1 MISTQA
7 KAALNEVLL
16 QAAIRAERIN
26 AARTSEQRA
35 SDLAK
40 RMDTQSVTHR
50 VPSTVAMRPR
60 DDRYAEPVHYRG

>member
-7 KAALNEVLL
+7 KAALHEVLL
-16 QAAIRAERIN
+16 QAAIRAERVN
-26 AARTSEQRA
+26 AAKTSEQRA

-50 VPSTVAMRPR
+50 VPSTPDQGPR
-60 DDRYAEPVHYRG
+60 DDHYAEPVYRR